1 MDIMIVIHIDIYIKL
16 MSQIGSQKEEY
27 YKQLG
32 IAPGVPTEKGQTASK
47 RTNSKKR

>member
-1 MDIMIVIHIDIYIKL
+1 

-32 IAPGVPTEKGQTASK
+32 VAPGVPTEKGQTVSK
-47 RTNSKKR
+47 RTNSKER